1 MDKAPREI
9 NGAEVTR
16 QRALGSEW
24 KYIAEEVFHVN
35 PRKLYEWRQKN
46 GFVEPRIVPSDY
58 MLRAA
63 VLQIK
68 RRQPL
73 IGDTLLMAQLTHPAY
88 FNFHVLRQRLRD
100 LMAEIDPVGRELRR
114 RRLIFRR

>member
-1 MDKAPREI
+1 MDNAPREI

-16 QRALGSEW
+16 QRALRSEW

-88 FNFHVLRQRLRD
+88 FNFHV
-100 LMAEIDPVGRELRR
+100 MAKTQGFNGGDISCRKRTAEEKIN
-114 RRLIFRR
+114 I

>member
-1 MDKAPREI
+1 MDKASREI

-46 GFVEPRIVPSDY
+46 PNPNTNPNQKKQT
-58 MLRAA
+58 LRSCGYNNNEQIALSTLNISSNAIYYFYTLHSLSHAA
-63 VLQIK
+63 QTHI
-68 RRQPL
+68 
-73 IGDTLLMAQLTHPAY
+73 QL
-88 FNFHVLRQRLRD
+88 
-100 LMAEIDPVGRELRR
+100 
-114 RRLIFRR
+114 